1 MHKSLAVVHRRA
13 KQFVNLFRL
22 RVLIAFETG
31 LFEAKNGRRSITPE
45 QIGKFTVISMMWPQL
60 IKDALQTPVLLSEL
74 ENGVSRPEGDEKA
87 FNRWHERR
95 DLMALLQIG
104 VKGENVDN
112 AWSLKDLDLD
122 ILLRVSPLP
131 GNYINTLQHEESNS
145 GQIIIS
151 GLQ

>member
-1 MHKSLAVVHRRA
+1 
-13 KQFVNLFRL
+13 
-22 RVLIAFETG
+22 
-31 LFEAKNGRRSITPE
+31 
-45 QIGKFTVISMMWPQL
+45 MMWPQL